1 MPRLVW
7 YRSLYWRIALGF
19 VALVATLLAAQGTVF
34 LWLTGRMSEFLPGR
48 SPQEYSQTIATDVSA
63 TLQEKPD
70 VDLDDYLNSHY
81 TGTYRAFVVVT
92 RDRSVVSRRIPPP
105 PMTTQAAYRR
115 LYGGEFASNPAG
127 ERPATA
133 APTPAS
139 SPGPAVVAPG
149 GTGAS
154 VGAGSSGA
162 GANPG
167 APPRNPSASAGAD
180 SSATSGGSAAAGNG
194 PPNSNPDRGGDGRT
208 RNGRGGDGG
217 RGGRGFGRGRG
228 GPGGGPGGPGGSG
241 QLVFAPIVI
250 NDETIGVVAVPSD
263 APPLM
268 AAVRN
273 LGPTLGIV
281 AVSLLVAGTAL
292 AALLIYWPTRRR
304 LKSLQTAAQS
314 IGAGQS
320 GARAIESGR
329 DEVAMLAR
337 AFNEMAEGLEER
349 TQALVSAHESRR
361 QLLADVS
368 HELMT
373 PLSAIRGYVET
384 MTMPDLQ
391 LDPPTRQRY
400 LGIVFDE
407 TERLEHI
414 IGDLLDLARMEGGGG
429 TWRSEPVPVA
439 ALFERVQHRHDP
451 LLQNRHVRLEAHIA
465 ADASTVTGDP
475 NRLEQAL
482 QNLAANA
489 VRHTPEGG
497 RVTLTADRAADGLRL
512 VVEDTGPGIPEEHLP
527 HVFDRFYKVDE
538 SRTGTKVPSGSG
550 LGLSIVQAIVNRHGG
565 RITAGNTEAG
575 GARFEIVL
583 PA

>member
-19 VALVATLLAAQGTVF
+19 VVLLATLLAAQGTVF

-48 SPQEYSQTIATDVSA
+48 SPQEYSQTIATDISN
-63 TLQEKPD
+63 TLAEKPD
-70 VDLDDYLNSHY
+70 IDLDEYLNSRY
-81 TGTYRAFVVVT
+81 TGTYRSFVVVT
-92 RDRSVVSRRIPPP
+92 RDARTIVSSRIPPP
-105 PMTTQAAYRR
+105 RMMTQAARERMY
-115 LYGGEFASNPAG
+115 GEF
-127 ERPATA
+127 R
-133 APTPAS
+133 
-139 SPGPAVVAPG
+139 
-149 GTGAS
+149 
-154 VGAGSSGA
+154 AGSSGA
-162 GANPG
+162 AGGGAGTAGTGAGTAAGTGANAAA
-167 APPRNPSASAGAD
+167 APPREPPPSTGGA
-180 SSATSGGSAAAGNG
+180 ANGGVASGGASPQGGNW
-194 PPNSNPDRGGDGRT
+194 DRNGDGRP
-208 RNGRGGDGG
+208 RSGRGGDGWSG
-217 RGGRGFGRGRG
+217 RGYGGGRGRGPGGG
-228 GPGGGPGGPGGSG
+228 GPGGGGSGGPGP
-241 QLVFAPIVI
+241 LVFAPII
-250 NDETIGVVAVPSD
+250 LNDETFGMVAVPSE

-281 AVSLLVAGTAL
+281 AVSLLVAGTAV
-292 AALLIYWPTRRR
+292 AALLIYWPMRRR
-304 LKSLQTAAQS
+304 LRSLQNAAQS
-314 IGAGQS
+314 IGAGQG
-320 GARAIESGR
+320 GARAIEAGR
-329 DEVAMLAR
+329 DEVAMLAH

-349 TQALVSAHESRR
+349 TAALVSANESRR

-384 MTMPDLQ
+384 MTMADVK
-391 LDPPTRQRY
+391 LDENTRQRY

-429 TWRSEPVPVA
+429 AWKSEPVAVA

-451 LLQNRHVRLEAHIA
+451 LLQNRHVTLDTRVALDVI
-465 ADASTVTGDP
+465 DVKGDP

-497 RVTLTADRAADGLRL
+497 RVTLTADRVDAGLRF

-527 HVFDRFYKVDE
+527 RVFDRFYKVDE

-550 LGLSIVQAIVNRHGG
+550 LGLSIVQAIVHRHGG
-565 RITAGNTEAG
+565 TITAANASTG
-575 GARFEIVL
+575 GARFEILL